1 MKILVISDSHGR
13 SDRFREVI
21 KMHADAD
28 EILFLGDGVRD
39 AFCACE
45 RAICV
50 RGNCDA
56 LSLFGAD
63 APSERLLCLGEF
75 KILMMHG
82 HEKYVKSGLDRAL
95 SYAYARGADILLFG
109 HTHLPLERYYPAG
122 SEVGD
127 GNISRPIYAFNP
139 GSLYEPRGSF
149 GLIEIRNG
157 SVLFSHGTV

>member
-63 APSERLLCLGEF
+63 APSERLLCFGEF
-75 KILMMHG
+75 KILMLHG
-82 HEKYVKSGLDRAL
+82 HERYVKSGLDRAL
-95 SYAYARGADILLFG
+95 SYAYERGADILLFG
-109 HTHLPLERYYPAG
+109 HTHTPFERYYPSG
-122 SEVGD
+122 SEVGE
-127 GNISRPIYAFNP
+127 GTTARPLYAFNP
-139 GSLYEPRGSF
+139 GSLGDLRGSF